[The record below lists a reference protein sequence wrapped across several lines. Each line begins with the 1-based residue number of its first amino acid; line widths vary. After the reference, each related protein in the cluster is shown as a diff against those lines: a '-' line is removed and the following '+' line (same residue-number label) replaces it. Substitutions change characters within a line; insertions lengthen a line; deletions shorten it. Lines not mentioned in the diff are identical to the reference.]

1 MPARKDPD
9 FLGLA
14 MSARRTH
21 YNHRPDAGAKNMST
35 HDFVL
40 GTAGHIDHGKTT
52 LIRALTGVDCDRL
65 VEEKQ
70 RGITIV
76 LGFAPIELASGRR
89 GGVVDVPGHER
100 LVRTMIAGATGVD
113 LALVVVAA
121 DEGMMPQTR
130 EHLAILDLLGVHR
143 GVVAVT
149 KADLVDEELLELACD
164 EIAEGLEGTT
174 LDGSPVVACSAVSG
188 LGLDKLRAA
197 LDEAAGALPRRDVGQ
212 AFRLPV
218 DRVFTLKGFGT
229 IVTGTC
235 VSGAVRRGEE
245 VELLPGARRTRV
257 RGIEVHG
264 QAAEQ
269 TAPSQR
275 TALNLQGVATDEVP
289 RGSQVVT
296 PGIVC
301 ETSMVDLSLRY
312 LDAAPAPLPAGSQVR
327 FLTGTAEAIGVFDPV
342 DEEGSDE
349 GIEPGWTGNAQIR
362 LDRPVAVARGDQVIL
377 RRISPIVTIGGGRVV
392 DPQPRRLRRK
402 RRADHAR
409 LDRALAAPDGT
420 LADRVR
426 ALLADAS
433 PAPVAVND
441 LARRMGVTGTELR
454 DAIAGLADGGQALAM
469 EDGTAAHADVRARY
483 GPSIADAVDR
493 YHREFPLRT
502 GVPRNQLRT
511 SLGSHVP
518 RPLFEAVLAHT
529 AAEADLEE
537 FEGRIRRRGFVPRPT
552 GAQEGPLAEI
562 ERIYRRSALAPPR
575 VEDVRGALGAPD
587 DFDDLVGY
595 LRDREQLLRVTGAM
609 LVHRDTWEDLVRRVT
624 DKLSDGSEMDPPVF
638 KELTGLSRKHAI
650 PFLEMLDARKV
661 TVRVGNVRRLREP

>member
-1 MPARKDPD
+1 
-9 FLGLA
+9 
-14 MSARRTH
+14 
-21 YNHRPDAGAKNMST
+21 MST

-76 LGFAPIELASGRR
+76 LGFAPIVLASGRR

-100 LVRTMIAGATGVD
+100 LVRTMIAGATGID
-113 LALVVVAA
+113 LAVVVVAA

-130 EHLAILDLLGVHR
+130 EHLAILDLLGVSS
-143 GVVAVT
+143 GVIAVT

-164 EIAEGLEGTT
+164 EIADGLDDTT
-174 LDGSPVVACSAVSG
+174 LAGSPVIACSSVSG
-188 LGLDKLRAA
+188 LGLDELRAA
-197 LDEAAGALPRRDVGQ
+197 LDRAVESLPRREVGQ

-235 VSGAVRRGEE
+235 VSGTVRRGEE

-264 QAAEQ
+264 EASEQ
-269 TAPSQR
+269 TAPSRR
-275 TALNLQGVATDEVP
+275 TAINLQGVATDEVP

-296 PGIVC
+296 PGRVC

-312 LDAAPAPLPAGSQVR
+312 LDSAPAALAPGSHVR
-327 FLTGTAEAIGVFDPV
+327 FLTGTAEAIGIFDPV
-342 DEEGSDE
+342 DDSGSDD
-349 GIEPGWTGNAQIR
+349 GIEPGWRGNAQIR

-377 RRISPIVTIGGGRVV
+377 RRISPIVTIGGGRVI

-402 RRADHAR
+402 RRAAHAR
-409 LDRALAAPDGT
+409 LDRALAAPDAPLG
-420 LADRVR
+420 DRLL
-426 ALLADAS
+426 ALLDDAA
-433 PAPVAVND
+433 PAPLPAAD
-441 LARRMGVTGTELR
+441 LARRMGVPVADIRAALGT
-454 DAIAGLADGGQALAM
+454 LADGGRALVLDDAS
-469 EDGTAAHADVRARY
+469 AAHADVLQRY
-483 GPSIADAVDR
+483 GPAIADTVDR

-518 RPLFEAVLAHT
+518 RPLFDAVLAHT
-529 AAEADLEE
+529 VEAADLEE
-537 FEGRIRRRGFVPRPT
+537 FGGRLRRRGFVPEPSA
-552 GAQEGPLAEI
+552 AQRGPLEEI

-575 VEDVRGALGAPD
+575 VEDVRAALGAPD
-587 DFDDLVGY
+587 DFDDLLGY
-595 LRDREQLLRVTGAM
+595 LRDSELLLRVTGAM
-609 LVHRDTWEDLVRRVT
+609 LVHRDTWEDLIGRVRDR
-624 DKLSDGSEMDPPVF
+624 LANGGEMDPPLF

-650 PFLEMLDARKV
+650 PFLEMLDARRV
-661 TVRVGNVRRLREP
+661 TVRVGNVRRLRES

>member
-1 MPARKDPD
+1 
-9 FLGLA
+9 
-14 MSARRTH
+14 
-21 YNHRPDAGAKNMST
+21 MST

-76 LGFAPIELASGRR
+76 LGFAPIVLASGRR

-100 LVRTMIAGATGVD
+100 LVRTMIAGATGID

-130 EHLAILDLLGVHR
+130 EHLAILDLLGVR
-143 GVVAVT
+143 SGVVAVT
-149 KADLVDEELLELACD
+149 KADLVDEELLELACE
-164 EIAEGLEGTT
+164 EIADGLEGTT
-174 LDGSPVVACSAVSG
+174 LAGSPVIACSSVSG
-188 LGLDKLRAA
+188 VGLDDLRVA
-197 LDEAAGALPRRDVGQ
+197 LDHAVESLPRREVGQ

-235 VSGAVRRGEE
+235 VSGTVRRGDE

-264 QAAEQ
+264 EASDQ
-269 TAPSQR
+269 TAPSRR
-275 TALNLQGVATDEVP
+275 TAINLQGVATDEVP

-296 PGIVC
+296 PGMVC
-301 ETSMVDLSLRY
+301 ETSMVDLSMRY
-312 LDAAPAPLPAGSQVR
+312 LDSAPAALPPGGQVR
-327 FLTGTAEAIGVFDPV
+327 FLTGTAEAIGIFDPV
-342 DEEGSDE
+342 DESDSDD
-349 GIEPGWTGNAQIR
+349 GVEPGWRGNAQIR

-377 RRISPIVTIGGGRVV
+377 RRISPIVTIGGGRVI

-402 RRADHAR
+402 RRTDHAR
-409 LDRALAAPDGT
+409 LDRS
-420 LADRVR
+420 LADPAGTPGDRLL
-426 ALLADAS
+426 ALLDDAA
-433 PAPVAVND
+433 PAPVPVTD
-441 LARRMGVTGTELR
+441 LARRMGIPVAEIRAALGE
-454 DAIAGLADGGQALAM
+454 LADAGRALALN
-469 EDGTAAHADVRARY
+469 DGSAAHVGVRERY
-483 GPSIADAVDR
+483 GPVIAETVAR

-502 GVPRNQLRT
+502 GVPRNQLRS

-529 AAEADLEE
+529 VGVADLEE
-537 FEGRIRRRGFVPRPT
+537 FGGRLRRRGFAPEPAA
-552 GAQEGPLAEI
+552 AQRGPLEEI

-575 VEDVRGALGAPD
+575 VEDVRAALGAPD
-587 DFDDLVGY
+587 DFDDLLGY
-595 LRDREQLLRVTGAM
+595 LRDSEQLLRVTGAM

-624 DKLSDGSEMDPPVF
+624 ARLANGGEMDPPLF

-650 PFLEMLDARKV
+650 PFLEMLDARRV